1 MSSFCQT
8 KITFMQPSTKQENKD
23 TGKRTASLIPARRFQ
38 TPLPSLYPR
47 NPLPYPKLTPPM
59 YRATTNIQPLGILT
73 KLDWTSPLRKYEMGA
88 SLPEL
93 ENGDDASEYST
104 YATRTETESARSS
117 PEREYGDTLTRY
129 SRKTRPRRRI
139 RTVYRPMPRRTPKA
153 VKNVKYYPYLD
164 TESVGSDD
172 IGTVNGEYIDDDYQS
187 TCYSEAGDGGEYYYV
202 DRERSPSPIEYV
214 PFAPRHKI
222 NLDDDEYKCQV
233 PSVAEMAVS
242 HFVPPRND
250 DDLDHDKSRIKS
262 DILFHDVVSQTASKA
277 RDALKNVNLDE
288 YDSASLVISV
298 EGEYKDPVRGE
309 NMGFQYIARPLAL
322 KGPMLAGPAVYA
334 STASDSAF
342 NRYMDDMRSF
352 RAQIR
357 NRLESGYKTLSS
369 VSSKVKDYSYPILA
383 SSHRSYSRAALSPP
397 RSSSARRSV
406 SPVRV
411 PQTSYSVQSLP
422 VSNLRKRLE
431 EIESRYKTMGYG
443 KRLDDIPDRLV
454 VYPISE
460 KSSIKPM
467 TATENLPGHTKT
479 LDLFEG
485 SAKGNEL
492 STLEKINIK
501 VTGMTEPVPCLSL
514 YICCF
519 SRNRYKRTIVYSG
532 LNVLFL
538 SHRARFTSYEIPD
551 SL

>member
-1 MSSFCQT
+1 
-8 KITFMQPSTKQENKD
+8 MQPSTTTENKD
-23 TGKRTASLIPARRFQ
+23 VGKRTVSLTPARRFQ
-38 TPLPSLYPR
+38 APLSSLYSR
-47 NPLPYPKLTPPM
+47 NPTPYPKLTPPM

-93 ENGDDASEYST
+93 ENGDDVSEYST
-104 YATRTETESARSS
+104 YAAPTETESVRSS
-117 PEREYGDTLTRY
+117 PERDYEEGIRP
-129 SRKTRPRRRI
+129 RTRPKRKI
-139 RTVYRPMPRRTPKA
+139 RTVYRRMPRRTVRA
-153 VKNVKYYPYLD
+153 SKNVKYYPYLD
-164 TESVGSDD
+164 TESVVSDD
-172 IGTVNGEYIDDDYQS
+172 VGTINGEYMDDDDYQS
-187 TCYSEAGDGGEYYYV
+187 TYCSEVGDGGDYYYV
-202 DRERSPSPIEYV
+202 DKERSPSPLEYV

-242 HFVPPRND
+242 HFVPPKKD
-250 DDLDHDKSRIKS
+250 PDFDPDKSRIKN
-262 DILFHDVVSQTASKA
+262 DLVFHDVVSQTASKA

-298 EGEYKDPVRGE
+298 EGEYKDPVKGE

-357 NRLESGYKTLSS
+357 HRLETGYKTLSN
-369 VSSKVKDYSYPILA
+369 VSSNYRDHSYPILA
-383 SSHRSYSRAALSPP
+383 SSHRSYSRALSPP
-397 RSSSARRSV
+397 KSSSPAGRSV

-411 PQTSYSVQSLP
+411 PHTSYTAHSLP
-422 VSNLRKRLE
+422 ISNLRKRLE
-431 EIESRYKTMGYG
+431 EIESKYKTMGYE

-460 KSSIKPM
+460 RASIKPM

-479 LDLFEG
+479 VELYEG

-501 VTGMTEPVPCLSL
+501 VTGMIEPVPCLF
-514 YICCF
+514 IF
-519 SRNRYKRTIVYSG
+519 AVTIVIEINARFLYSG
-532 LNVLFL
+532 LSVYSTFL
-538 SHRARFTSYEIPD
+538 IEHV
-551 SL
+551 